1 MFQVLCDI
9 SLIVARPKT
18 GLFVI
23 GDVTKRLKL
32 ALVELIVLSNT
43 DYKEE
48 ALTEDCFI
56 ELHDDGD

>member
-1 MFQVLCDI
+1 M
-9 SLIVARPKT
+9 ARPKT

-23 GDVTKRLKL
+23 GVVTKRLKL
-32 ALVELIVLSNT
+32 ALVELTVLSNT